1 MKKLLLSTA
10 ILSSLTLLT
19 ACGGGGSTPA
29 ATTPPAAAQATYTVI
44 GTVPGTLIEGF
55 CDNGSYYKT
64 NSDQTV
70 PLPHPF
76 SIKLPS
82 GHVCNL
88 VMTMDENTANPVIT
102 SIGTADANGNIS
114 TRIDALENETIDLGD
129 ILLQSGTNLV
139 GDDNPS
145 DGIIDS
151 PQDIGFVAKLIVKP
165 AATPT
170 TPTTATTLSTS
181 RLDVDGDGVLNV
193 YDSDYASYDPS
204 VVDTDKD
211 GIPDSDDIN
220 PNNDPSASNS
230 FDSSRDANDDGYLD
244 TDKNDDGFNDNDTN
258 HDGRIDNGETDS

>member
-29 ATTPPAAAQATYTVI
+29 ATTTPAAAQATYTVK

-64 NSDQTV
+64 NSDQTA

-88 VMTMDENTANPVIT
+88 VMTMDEGTTNAVVT

-114 TRIDALENETIDLGD
+114 TRIEAAENETIDLGD
-129 ILLQSGTNLV
+129 IPLQSGTNLV
-139 GDDNPS
+139 NDIDGD
-145 DGIIDS
+145 GVIDS
-151 PQDIGFVAKLIVKP
+151 PLDIGTVQKLTVKP
-165 AATPT
+165 AATAT
-170 TPTTATTLSTS
+170 TPTAATTPSTS
-181 RLDVDGDGVLNV
+181 RLDVDGDGVLNK
-193 YDSDYASYDPS
+193 YDSNYASYDPT
-204 VVDTDKD
+204 VTDTDKD
-211 GIPDSDDIN
+211 GIPDTDDIN
-220 PNNDPSASNS
+220 PTNSTTASNT
-230 FDSSRDANDDGYLD
+230 FDSKRDANGDGYLD
-244 TDKNDDGFNDNDTN
+244 TDKNDDGFSDNDTN
-258 HDGRIDNGETDS
+258 HDGKIDNGETGS